1 MSTLAPVT
9 RGSGTARQ
17 RLRSETVGVD
27 WILIAVGVS
36 IALFGVLAV
45 WAATKQSDT
54 YLTKQGGYVVL
65 GLGAMAAA
73 SLVDPAR
80 LARYPWVLLGGLCA
94 SVLVVRLVGTV
105 VNGARRSINLG
116 IFQLQPS
123 ELGKVVVIV
132 MLAAIAI
139 ERAAELGTWRYTLTL
154 CGVAG
159 VPAFAV
165 FLQPDLGTSLVYF
178 AILASILLVVC
189 VPWSHLATLGS
200 VVVSLA
206 ALLFVILPAFGLR
219 VLPAHQYARLLSFLS
234 SSDDSSRY
242 GYQVKQGVIAIGH
255 GGATGTGLDNAS
267 QTFGFVPEQQTDFI
281 FAALS
286 EVFGFVGAAPLIL
299 AFGLL
304 MWRGVRTITQ
314 ASTRLDLLIASGI
327 VGMFAFQVLIN
338 IGMNMK
344 IMPITGIP
352 LPFVSYGGSQT
363 LVNFTALGLL
373 VGIGRRSAL
382 VRR

>member
-139 ERAAELGTWRYTLTL
+139 ERAAELGTWRSEEH
-154 CGVAG
+154 
-159 VPAFAV
+159 
-165 FLQPDLGTSLVYF
+165 TSE
-178 AILASILLVVC
+178 
-189 VPWSHLATLGS
+189 
-200 VVVSLA
+200 
-206 ALLFVILPAFGLR
+206 LR
-219 VLPAHQYARLLSFLS
+219 HPRLSRMPS
-234 SSDDSSRY
+234 S
-242 GYQVKQGVIAIGH
+242 A
-255 GGATGTGLDNAS
+255 
-267 QTFGFVPEQQTDFI
+267 
-281 FAALS
+281 
-286 EVFGFVGAAPLIL
+286 
-299 AFGLL
+299 
-304 MWRGVRTITQ
+304 
-314 ASTRLDLLIASGI
+314 
-327 VGMFAFQVLIN
+327 
-338 IGMNMK
+338 
-344 IMPITGIP
+344 
-352 LPFVSYGGSQT
+352 
-363 LVNFTALGLL
+363 
-373 VGIGRRSAL
+373 
-382 VRR
+382 